1 MVAPPP
7 GHAETLQA
15 GWDNGSV
22 TETSEPIQGYQW
34 AIHSD
39 PDFLVVQLPPLAV
52 VANGLA
58 HDAMKALFKHRGLR
72 GVSSLDEL
80 KPPVANGVALTRVDE
95 DNAEL
100 VVRVGDAVGVSRIP
114 IPHRDQD
121 WASRV
126 FTAGEIP
133 LLITEA
139 AIANDG
145 STTDDRLRRDV
156 EAGGVLAAVVPAGD
170 LR

>member
-1 MVAPPP
+1 MSAR
-7 GHAETLQA
+7 A
-15 GWDNGSV
+15 GWENGSV
-22 TETSEPIQGYQW
+22 TETSEPTQGYQW

-52 VANGLA
+52 VSNGLA
-58 HDAMKALFKHRGLR
+58 HDALKALFRQRGFR

-95 DNAEL
+95 DSAEL

-114 IPHRDQD
+114 IPHRDQA

-126 FTAGEIP
+126 FAAGELP

-139 AIANDG
+139 AIASDG
-145 STTDDRLRRDV
+145 SATDDRLRRDV